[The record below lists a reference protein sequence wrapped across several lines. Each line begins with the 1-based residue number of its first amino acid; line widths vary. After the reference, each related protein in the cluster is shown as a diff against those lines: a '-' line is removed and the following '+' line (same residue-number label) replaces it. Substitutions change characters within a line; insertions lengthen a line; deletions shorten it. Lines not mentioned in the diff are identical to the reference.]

1 MTTYSAVRTTGIYC
15 RPGCGAR
22 PRADNVTTYELA
34 AAAEAAG
41 YRACLKCR
49 PYRVA
54 GPVSPAAPEL
64 VCRAVQLIIAGA
76 LDEGTESALGN
87 RLGVSARHLRR
98 LFNDHLGATPTQ
110 LAHSRRAH
118 FARRLLDD
126 SDLSIAQVA
135 FASGFGSIRHFNR
148 AMSDVFR
155 SSPRDLRERRRR
167 NDRLVA
173 DGGLTLRMPFNPPF
187 NWDAT
192 HRHLARRA
200 VPGVESVI
208 DGTYR
213 RTITVDGAPG
223 VLEIGSGG
231 ADHLLLRAHLPYW
244 EGLIHIVERAARMVG
259 VDTDVAAGEE
269 LLANDPILAA
279 TVRRQLGLRVPG
291 AWDPFEIGVKAIV
304 HQALDHES
312 ASRALGSIVR
322 AHGAHVPGLSNG
334 LTHTFPTAETLAAAT
349 LTGRQLP
356 RRTGRAIVDFA
367 AAVNTKAIDLDGAA
381 GFDRLA
387 ASIAGIRGVE
397 ANTAEQIA
405 LHLGHHDAFPGDEP
419 SLKRALAA
427 LDVGTDTGTGT
438 GTVYE
443 LSERWRPWR
452 ALAATH
458 LIAHADALD
467 SAVQRSA

>member
-22 PRADNVTTYELA
+22 PRADNVTTFELA

-54 GPVSPAAPEL
+54 GPVSAGAPEL

-76 LDEGTESALGN
+76 LDESTESVLGQ
-87 RLGVSARHLRR
+87 RLGVSPRHLRR
-98 LFNDHLGATPTQ
+98 LFNDHLGVTPTQ

-155 SSPRDLRERRRR
+155 SSPRALRERRRR
-167 NDRLVA
+167 TDRLVA

-192 HRHLARRA
+192 LRRLAQRA
-200 VPGVESVI
+200 VPGVESVVH
-208 DGTYR
+208 GTYR

-223 VLEIGSGG
+223 VLEVESGG
-231 ADHLLLRAHLPYW
+231 VDHLLLRAHLPYW
-244 EGLIHIVERAARMVG
+244 EGLIHIVERAAHMLG
-259 VDTDVAAGEE
+259 VDTDVDAGEQQ
-269 LLANDPILAA
+269 LARDPMLAA
-279 TVRRQLGLRVPG
+279 ILRQQTGLRVPG
-291 AWDPFEIGVKAIV
+291 AWAPFEIGVQAIIDQTLDPESSRKALE
-304 HQALDHES
+304 A
-312 ASRALGSIVR
+312 IVR
-322 AHGAHVPGLSNG
+322 AHGTDVPGLENG
-334 LTHTFPTAETLAAAT
+334 LTHTFPSPETLAGAT
-349 LTGRQLP
+349 LATRQLS
-356 RRTGRAIVDFA
+356 RSTARAVGEFA
-367 AAVNTKAIDLDGAA
+367 AAVATKAVQLDGTA
-381 GFDRLA
+381 GFEQLA
-387 ASIAGIRGVE
+387 ASIVAVRGVDV
-397 ANTAEQIA
+397 NTAYQIA
-405 LHLGHHDAFPGDEP
+405 LHLGHHDAFPGTDRRVQ
-419 SLKRALAA
+419 RAIEALGSSAESAA
-427 LDVGTDTGTGT
+427 D
-438 GTVYE
+438 

-458 LIAHADALD
+458 LIAHAEAIESKTL
-467 SAVQRSA
+467 RN